1 MDAYASGRLGDI
13 TIPMQDVDHIIAI
26 GSDRMMAAVGR
37 ARHAVLQPY
46 LSASV
51 KIKESHQLSRPM
63 IHLDARH
70 KLSQELMALHQQ
82 LGG

>member
-1 MDAYASGRLGDI
+1 MKVSGI
-13 TIPMQDVDHIIAI
+13 VVNQFQP
-26 GSDRMMAAVGR
+26 R
-37 ARHAVLQPY
+37 ATLPQKLVQELIDEGLPVLQPY

-70 KLSQELMALHQQ
+70 KLSQELVALHQQ